1 MNDITVKEATSR
13 KAMNDFIALPR
24 KIYEGNDCYVPDLDI
39 DIRSTFDPKKNAGLE
54 HSDIV
59 PFVAYDAEGNVVG
72 RIAGII
78 NHKANEKWRTRCVR
92 FSMIEFVDDEQVSK
106 ALIDAVAAW
115 GRKRGMTHIQGPMGI
130 SDFDK
135 EGMLVEDFDLC
146 SSMITIY
153 NPPYYP
159 QHMDRMGFRKE
170 VDWVQIQVPVPAEVP
185 PLFSRVATRSLDMLG
200 LKFRKVTRTELTN
213 GGYAQRIFKLLNS
226 AYSPLF
232 GFTELSERQVND
244 FAKTYIPLVDPR
256 FISAIEDRNSELVG
270 VAITMGSLSKALQKS
285 RGRLLPF
292 GWFHLLRSLKWKHED
307 KVELMLIAVHPD
319 LQGKGVNA
327 AFFVDLIPIYNSCGM
342 TWAETGPQLE
352 DNVRELSQWRLLGPK
367 YVKRRR
373 CYTCEINHLLNL

>member
-1 MNDITVKEATSR
+1 
-13 KAMNDFIALPR
+13 
-24 KIYEGNDCYVPDLDI
+24 
-39 DIRSTFDPKKNAGLE
+39 
-54 HSDIV
+54 
-59 PFVAYDAEGNVVG
+59 
-72 RIAGII
+72 
-78 NHKANEKWRTRCVR
+78 
-92 FSMIEFVDDEQVSK
+92 
-106 ALIDAVAAW
+106 
-115 GRKRGMTHIQGPMGI
+115 
-130 SDFDK
+130 
-135 EGMLVEDFDLC
+135 
-146 SSMITIY
+146 
-153 NPPYYP
+153 
-159 QHMDRMGFRKE
+159 
-170 VDWVQIQVPVPAEVP
+170 
-185 PLFSRVATRSLDMLG
+185 MLG

-307 KVELMLIAVHPD
+307 KVELMLIAVRPD

-327 AFFVDLIPIYNSCGM
+327 AFFVDLIPIYNACGM